1 MTRLFASSFLLAS
14 FAIADALY
22 ATARAQAGDM
32 FALKS
37 AAQQRAN
44 HLKCSGVFQMGD
56 QWMPC
61 KDFNTYE
68 KAVKNEPK

>member
-14 FAIADALY
+14 FAIAGALY

-44 HLKCSGVFQMGD
+44 RLKCSGVFQMGD

-61 KDFNTYE
+61 
-68 KAVKNEPK
+68 ANERALHDALQRQ

>member
-1 MTRLFASSFLLAS
+1 MTRLSFLPTLFLVPFFLGVASSS
-14 FAIADALY
+14 
-22 ATARAQAGDM
+22 AQAQEGDM
-32 FALKS
+32 FPSKS
-37 AAQQRAN
+37 AALQRAN

-68 KAVKNEPK
+68 KAVKNEK

>member
-1 MTRLFASSFLLAS
+1 
-14 FAIADALY
+14 
-22 ATARAQAGDM
+22 M

-44 HLKCSGVFQMGD
+44 HLKCIGVFQMGD

-61 KDFNTYE
+61 KDYNAYE
-68 KAVKNEPK
+68 KALKNERK